1 MNIFDTQIGSTM
13 NVSKAI
19 ADIDD
24 KVNKIIDINSDVAE
38 EQTKINTRLTE
49 VESGQEELTSD
60 LVDVRGSVTEIAN
73 ELQTTNQ
80 ELNNTKEKV
89 STLESDSTAH
99 NVELVSLDTRVTAL
113 EGSGGGGGGISIVKY
128 RGSFINNPALDNKR
142 YKVKLSE
149 IVDWTRDK
157 LVLLSIY
164 TEPNP
169 EGLAKGFVVE
179 ILDRSGTMQFQSNCT
194 NTINET
200 LLYTQMFYIQRTFS
214 ELNIIVPKTT
224 TQITH
229 IVEITIFSDSTRP
242 KILNVS

>member
-24 KVNKIIDINSDVAE
+24 KVNKIIDISNDVAE

-49 VESGQEELTSD
+49 AESGQEQLTSD
-60 LVDVRGSVTEIAN
+60 LVNVRGSVTEIAN
-73 ELQTTNQ
+73 

-89 STLESDSTAH
+89 STLESDNTAH
-99 NVELVSLDTRVTAL
+99 NVKLVSLDTRVTAL
-113 EGSGGGGGGISIVKY
+113 EDSGGSGGGISIVKY
-128 RGSFINNPALDNKR
+128 RGSFINNPAIDNKR
-142 YKVKLSE
+142 HKVKLSE

-169 EGLAKGFVVE
+169 EGSATGFIVE
-179 ILDRSGTMQFQSNCT
+179 ILDSSGNIQFKRHCT
-194 NTINET
+194 NTITET

-214 ELNIIVPKTT
+214 ELHIIVPKNTT
-224 TQITH
+224 LIQH
-229 IVEITIFSDSTRP
+229 IVEITIFSDSSQP